1 MSISWTNWASRR
13 GPSILWIAV
22 IAISQDSNKINQVSA
37 FFVTRAKNN
46 FSRKRLYS
54 LPVDKS
60 TGIQCEKRLPGKTPP
75 YPLLRFKEKQNACVS
90 DQQLPPTRQNDCRP
104 LSFPLAGGTV
114 FQMDQAASPDQGIL
128 RHNRKRREDSDLDRH
143 FHLCPRRHR
152 EENLETRSKSLHN
165 SASAECFSFWENA
178 HLSGAFKYYIHKSG
192 LLY

>member
-1 MSISWTNWASRR
+1 MRKEI
-13 GPSILWIAV
+13 
-22 IAISQDSNKINQVSA
+22 
-37 FFVTRAKNN
+37 TR
-46 FSRKRLYS
+46 
-54 LPVDKS
+54 
-60 TGIQCEKRLPGKTPP
+60 KTPP

-128 RHNRKRREDSDLDRH
+128 RHNRKHREDSDLDRH

-165 SASAECFSFWENA
+165 AASAGCFSLILLRGSGFHFFLGLAMMEARNA
-178 HLSGAFKYYIHKSG
+178 DSTGSSSWGNLSK
-192 LLY
+192 